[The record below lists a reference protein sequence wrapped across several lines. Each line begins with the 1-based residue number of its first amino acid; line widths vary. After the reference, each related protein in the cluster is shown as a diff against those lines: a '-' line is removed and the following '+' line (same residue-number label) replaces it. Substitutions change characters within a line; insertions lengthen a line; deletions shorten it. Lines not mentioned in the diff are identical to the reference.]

1 MKSFKFPII
10 FITIFI
16 ILGIMA
22 GQFIELSIPMLF
34 FINFGFLLIL
44 LALHKLANRKINAY
58 KLFSI
63 GLVVSSFSFGILLQ
77 KRMNQSNFSSH
88 YSHYILKNQPNI
100 LQLEIQNRLK
110 PTKNYFRYI
119 GKIYSIN
126 QNESFGKI
134 LIKQKK
140 SDNPLAPGQN
150 LKLLLNKN
158 DFKLPPKALNPYA
171 FDYRKYLAKKGIYHE
186 ILMDKTAWKSDK
198 NKSSTSVIVI
208 AEQIRHHIYNIFKRN
223 GLKGKELALASALF
237 LGERHYI
244 SKETLSDFQSA
255 GTVHV
260 LAISGL
266 HIGILLWFLNF
277 IFNFIKTRWGN
288 FPFLLITLF
297 ILWFY
302 AFLTGFSPSVL
313 RAVIMFSFLQIGLQL
328 RRETNIHNT
337 LFSAAFIMIL
347 INPAII
353 YQIGFQMSFLAVL
366 SIVSFFPIFSKPFKN
381 WKQPFK
387 WFTDLFM
394 VSLSAQLGVLPLS
407 LFYFHLFP
415 TYFLLA
421 NLIIIPFLF
430 VILIYGFSIMILS
443 LSGIQLTSLFKIFH
457 YLLNLLLELNNHIAS
472 LKKSSIPNI
481 YFDKFLMIFSFF
493 AIFLLYQ
500 WFKQKINFKL
510 LITSLLLIISI
521 QSYTIVKKYKISKE
535 HHLYFLHQYGTD
547 LVAESQGDYLKF
559 YNKKEKIDSFLLNG
573 FKNHFQKISFDSLK
587 FIQNFDGKN
596 ILHIDSSGI
605 WNFRDLPIDI
615 IALHHSPK
623 INLEKVI
630 RKYQPKIIIADAS
643 NYPSYIKRW
652 QHTASQYNIRFI
664 DINKGSF
671 VLNHKLSGANN
682 SGSKS
687 ARESD
692 L

>member
-1 MKSFKFPII
+1 MKNFKFPII

-16 ILGIMA
+16 ILGIMT
-22 GQFIELSIPMLF
+22 GQFIELSIPNFF
-34 FINFGFLLIL
+34 FINSGFLLIL
-44 LALHKLANRKINAY
+44 LVLHKLANQKINAY

-63 GLVVSSFSFGILLQ
+63 GLAITGFSFGIILQ
-77 KRMNQSNFSSH
+77 KRIDQRNLSGHYTHYILENQSNF
-88 YSHYILKNQPNI
+88 
-100 LQLEIQNRLK
+100 LQLEIENSLK
-110 PTKNYFRYI
+110 PTQNYFRYI
-119 GKIYSIN
+119 GKVLFIN

-171 FDYRKYLAKKGIYHE
+171 FDYRNYLAKKGIYHE
-186 ILMDKTAWKSDK
+186 ILMDKTACKSDK
-198 NKSSTSVIVI
+198 YKSSTSVIVI
-208 AEQIRHHIYNIFKRN
+208 AEQIRYHIYNIFKRN

-237 LGERHYI
+237 LGERQYI

-255 GTVHV
+255 GTVHI

-266 HIGILLWFLNF
+266 HVGILLWFLNL
-277 IFNFIKTRWGN
+277 IFGFVKKRLGN
-288 FPFLLITLF
+288 LYFLLITLS
-297 ILWFY
+297 IIWFY

-313 RAVIMFSFLQIGLQL
+313 RAVVMFSFLQIGLQL
-328 RRETNIHNT
+328 RRETNIYNT

-347 INPAII
+347 VNPATI
-353 YQIGFQMSFLAVL
+353 YQVGFQMSFLAVL

-387 WFTDLFM
+387 WFADLF
-394 VSLSAQLGVLPLS
+394 VISLSAQLGVLPLS
-407 LFYFHLFP
+407 LYYFHLFP

-421 NLIIIPFLF
+421 NLMIIPLLF
-430 VILIYGFSIMILS
+430 VILIYGFSLMILS
-443 LSGIQLTSLFKIFH
+443 LSGIQLTILFKIFH
-457 YLLNLLLELNNHIAS
+457 FLLNLLLELNNYIAS
-472 LKKSSIPNI
+472 LKYSTISNI
-481 YFDKFLMIFSFF
+481 YFDKFLLIFSFF
-493 AIFLLYQ
+493 AIFLLYR
-500 WFKQKINFKL
+500 WFKRKFNFKL

-535 HHLYFLHQYGTD
+535 HQLYFLHQYGTD

-559 YNKKEKIDSFLLNG
+559 YNKKEKIDSFILNG

-587 FIQNFDGKN
+587 FIQNFEGKN

-605 WNFRDLPIDI
+605 WDFRNLSIDI

-623 INLEKVI
+623 INLEMVI
-630 RKYQPKIIIADAS
+630 GKYQPKIIVADAS

-652 QHTASQYNIRFI
+652 KHTASQYNIRFV